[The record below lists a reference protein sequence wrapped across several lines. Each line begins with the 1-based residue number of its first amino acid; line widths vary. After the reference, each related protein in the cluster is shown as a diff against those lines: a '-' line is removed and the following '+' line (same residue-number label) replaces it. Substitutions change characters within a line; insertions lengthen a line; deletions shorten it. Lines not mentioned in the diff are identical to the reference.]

1 MLAGDAAG
9 LIDPLTGEGIYAAIY
24 SGRAAAR
31 SAARLVA
38 GEVADLSGYE
48 RELGGE
54 LLPELAVGRYLH
66 GLFHVFPRFFFN
78 MAKRGER
85 SWRLVSDLLLGERSY
100 LHVKRR
106 LGRLWPIAK
115 AGGTLVLL
123 RPGFRKA

>member
-1 MLAGDAAG
+1 
-9 LIDPLTGEGIYAAIY
+9 
-24 SGRAAAR
+24 
-31 SAARLVA
+31 
-38 GEVADLSGYE
+38 
-48 RELGGE
+48 
-54 LLPELAVGRYLH
+54 
-66 GLFHVFPRFFFN
+66 

-115 AGGTLVLL
+115 AVGTLVLL